1 MGRKR
6 IQFQKELNVSK
17 FSPKRGKAMM
27 TKKLFEKA
35 LSINDPWYIKAVS
48 FDEEKKQLDIHI
60 DFKQGS
66 RFIYKDNKSEKECY
80 YPVHDTIEKKWR
92 HLNFFEHE
100 CYLHCRTPR
109 IKLSDGRVRLIS
121 PPWSGVNSGFT
132 LLFEAL
138 ILELCAHM
146 PVKRVGTI
154 IHENDDKLWRVLE
167 KYIQR
172 VREQEDYSKVSIVGV
187 DETSRAK
194 GHDYISLFVD
204 LKKKRTIFIA
214 DGKGSQTVETFA
226 RDIESHNG
234 KREQITDVSCDM
246 SPAFIKGTRTCF
258 PSAEI
263 TFDRF
268 HILKIINKAV
278 DKIRKEEVQI
288 HSILTG
294 KRYIFLKNNA
304 NLTKKQKKQLTEI
317 KLSKINL
324 KTLRALH
331 IREAFQSIYQSETI
345 KEFEI
350 LLKKWY
356 WWATHSRIKQ
366 MQEVA
371 HTIKRHWSGVL
382 NWKISHITNGLLE
395 GLNSLIQAAKSKAR
409 GYSSSKNFKII
420 AFLIT
425 GKLDFGKINPA
436 YGTFK

>member
-1 MGRKR
+1 MN
-6 IQFQKELNVSK
+6 I
-17 FSPKRGKAMM
+17 
-27 TKKLFEKA
+27 KKLFGMA
-35 LSINDPWYIKAVS
+35 LSINNPWYVKELNFS
-48 FDEEKKQLDIHI
+48 EENKRLDIHI

-66 RFIYKDNKSEKECY
+66 KFYYKDDKSGQEGY
-80 YPVHDTIEKKWR
+80 YSVHDTTEKKWR

-100 CYLHCRTPR
+100 CYLNCRTPR

-121 PPWSGVNSGFT
+121 PPWSGVNGGFT

-138 ILELCAHM
+138 ILELCTHM
-146 PVKRVGTI
+146 PVRRVGAI
-154 IHENDDKLWRVLE
+154 IHENDDKLWRILE
-167 KYIQR
+167 KYIHE
-172 VREQEDYSKVSIVGV
+172 VREQEDYSEVSMVGV

-204 LKKKRTIFIA
+204 LKEKRTLFIA
-214 DGKGSQTVETFA
+214 EGKDSQTVEAFA
-226 RDIESHNG
+226 RDIEFHNG
-234 KREQITDVSCDM
+234 KRGQITDVSCDM
-246 SPAFIKGTRTCF
+246 SPAFIKGVRDCF
-258 PSAEI
+258 PAAEI

-268 HILKIINKAV
+268 HILKIINEAV
-278 DKIRKEEVQI
+278 DKVRREEVKL

-294 KRYIFLKNNA
+294 KRYIFLKNND
-304 NLTKKQKKQLTEI
+304 NLTKKQKEQLAEI
-317 KLSKINL
+317 KLSRMNL

-371 HTIKRHWSGVL
+371 HTIKRHWRGVL
-382 NWKISHITNGLLE
+382 NWKISQITNGLLE

-436 YGTFK
+436 YETFK